1 MSYTSFGVN
10 DSSAVKIWS
19 KFLAKQERDELEIA
33 PLMGDSD
40 RAIIHV
46 KEDTE
51 KGPGDQVKFSLRARM
66 GGDGISESE
75 TAEGAGHSLEFHQ
88 DSLVINELGNVAAS
102 MSQHTIDAQRVSFN
116 LREECRDALSEWWA
130 TRKAVSFFNQV
141 CGNNAQSNTKYTGM
155 NPTAAP
161 AGTSALTRHIWPSTH
176 ATDQDVTSNDVM
188 TTALIDKAKQ
198 KATIGD
204 QMVRHVMVGGAKK
217 HVMYMSPDHVLQ
229 LRNNTTGNLW
239 QEITK
244 FQYSGTDVSKNPYY
258 NGALGEWN
266 GVILRQSQDVTR
278 GVHSS
283 TGAAD
288 ADTRRAVLLG
298 AQAAACAYGRKGDYK
313 NSKYRWNE
321 ELLDHKR
328 KLEVSAWQIW
338 GMKKT
343 KFNSVDYGT
352 IVVTAY
358 SAA

>member
-1 MSYTSFGVN
+1 MAYTTFGVN
-10 DSSAVKIWS
+10 DSNAVKIWS
-19 KFLAKQERDELEIA
+19 KFLAKSERDSLEIA
-33 PLMGDSD
+33 PLMGDDD

-46 KEDTE
+46 KEDTD
-51 KGPGDQVKFSLRARM
+51 KGPGDQVKFNLRARLT
-66 GGDGISESE
+66 GDGTSESE
-75 TAEGAGHSLEFHQ
+75 TAEGNGESLTFYQ
-88 DSLVINELGNVAAS
+88 DSIVINELGHVVGSAS
-102 MSQHTIDAQRVSFN
+102 ENTIDQQRVPFE
-116 LREECRDALSEWWA
+116 LRSECKNGLSDWWKD
-130 TRKAVSFFNQV
+130 RKSVSFFNQV
-141 CGNNAQSNTKYTGM
+141 CGNNAQTNTKYTGL

-176 ATDQDVTSNDVM
+176 ADDQSVTSNDVM

-198 KATIGD
+198 KAKIGS
-204 QMVRHVMVGGAKK
+204 QMVRPVMVGGQKK
-217 HVMYMSPDHVLQ
+217 YVMYMSEDHVLQ
-229 LRNNTTGNLW
+229 LRNNTTGNLF

-266 GVILRQSQDVTR
+266 GVILRVSQDVTQ
-278 GVHSS
+278 GVNAS

-288 ADTRRAVLLG
+288 TDTRRAVLLG

-338 GMKKT
+338 GLKKC

-358 SAA
+358 GSV